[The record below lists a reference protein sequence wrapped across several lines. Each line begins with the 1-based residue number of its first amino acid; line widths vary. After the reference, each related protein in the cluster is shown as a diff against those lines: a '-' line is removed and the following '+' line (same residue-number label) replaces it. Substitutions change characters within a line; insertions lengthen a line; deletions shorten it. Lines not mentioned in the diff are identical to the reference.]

1 MKEIKEYL
9 KTLPIWNDLTKD
21 EKDKIFKFTQIKE
34 YEKGNIIHSRDHEC
48 LGLIKVLSG
57 DVRVFMMSD
66 EGREITLYQMKSDDL
81 DVLSAS
87 CVVNQITFDTQM
99 IADSDCVLL
108 VVPAVY
114 LSSLKDN
121 NLIVRC
127 FIFEKLTDRFSDV
140 MKTVQRIL
148 FTRIDSRIAMYLL
161 DKSSKG
167 DINHLYVTHEE
178 IAREINTSREVAS
191 RVLKQLEDEG
201 VIILKRGKINII
213 DKNVLRRYLNA

>member
-1 MKEIKEYL
+1 MKELKEYL
-9 KTLPIWNDLTKD
+9 KTLPIWNDLTND
-21 EKDKIFKFTQIKE
+21 EKDKIVKFTQIKE
-34 YEKGNIIHSRDHEC
+34 YEKGNIIHSKDHEC

-66 EGREITLYQMKSDDL
+66 EGREITLYQMGADDL

-99 IADSDCVLL
+99 IADNDCVLL

-114 LSSLKDN
+114 LSLLKEN
-121 NLIVRC
+121 NLNVRC
-127 FIFEKLTDRFSDV
+127 FIYEKLTGRFSDV

-148 FTRIDSRIAMYLL
+148 FTRIDSRIAIYLL

-167 DINHLYVTHEE
+167 NINHLYVTHEE

-201 VIILKRGKINII
+201 VIRLKRGKIDII
-213 DKNVLRRYLNA
+213 DKNVLKKYLSA

>member
-1 MKEIKEYL
+1 MKELKEYL
-9 KTLPIWNDLTKD
+9 KTLPIWKDLTKD
-21 EKDKIFKFTQIKE
+21 EKEKIVKFTQIRE
-34 YEKGNIIHSRDHEC
+34 YQKGNIIHSKDHEC

-66 EGREITLYQMKSDDL
+66 EGREITLYQMKPDDL

-127 FIFEKLTDRFSDV
+127 FIYEKLTDRFSDV

-191 RVLKQLEDEG
+191 RILKQLEDG
-201 VIILKRGKINII
+201 GIIKLKRGKIDII
-213 DKNVLRRYLNA
+213 DKNVLKRYLNA

>member
-1 MKEIKEYL
+1 MKELKEYL
-9 KTLPIWNDLTKD
+9 KTLPIWNDLTND
-21 EKDKIFKFTQIKE
+21 EKDKIVKFTQIKE
-34 YEKGNIIHSRDHEC
+34 YEKGNIIHSKDHEC

-66 EGREITLYQMKSDDL
+66 EGREITLYQMGADDL

-99 IADSDCVLL
+99 IADNDCVLL

-114 LSSLKDN
+114 LSLLKEN
-121 NLIVRC
+121 NLNVRC
-127 FIFEKLTDRFSDV
+127 FIYEKLTGRFSDV

-167 DINHLYVTHEE
+167 NINHLYVTHEE

-201 VIILKRGKINII
+201 VIRLKRGKIDII
-213 DKNVLRRYLNA
+213 DKNVLKRYLNA